1 MVTKNSGGG
10 AGLCRSFCGLKL
22 WVIERFNLW
31 KKNREFGPLKEFM
44 TIKNQ
49 SLPDG

>member
-1 MVTKNSGGG
+1 MVAKNSGGG
-10 AGLCRSFCGLKL
+10 AGLCRRFCGLKL
-22 WVIERFNLW
+22 WVIKRFNLW
-31 KKNREFGPLKEFM
+31 KNNREFGPLKEFM